1 MIRICL
7 RAETKKFEKRSPLSP
22 ESAKTLI
29 DRGFHIYVEESKERC
44 FDIDCFRSVGCSI
57 IPSDAWIDLPS
68 DFYILGLKELP
79 ETLSKLKHKH
89 IYFGHAFKE
98 QVGWKKLL
106 EKYKR
111 GGGSLIDMEFLTS
124 SEGRRVAAFGYWAG
138 YCGAALAVMNWCK
151 QQLNDRGFLSFIY
164 SFKNRDTLSEEL
176 NKQYALA
183 RKRTASIPSVVVIG
197 YKGRCGTG
205 ATDLLS
211 QLGITPVLWDI
222 EDTKGKGP
230 LIETLG
236 QNILINCSLVMPDT
250 EPFLLPEHVNTLDRK
265 LSVIC
270 DVSCDPTSPYNPL
283 PIYSKTTTFNNPI
296 QSLSKNDN
304 LLDLIAIDHLP
315 SLLPLESSLDF
326 SDQLLG
332 TLLQLG
338 QNDCY
343 ELNAAISKFHA
354 VLAMLE

>member
-7 RAETKKFEKRSPLSP
+7 RAETKAFEKRSPLSP
-22 ESAKTLI
+22 ESAKALI
-29 DRGFHIYVEESKERC
+29 DQGFHICVEESKERC
-44 FDIDCFRSVGCSI
+44 FDIECFRDVGCTI
-57 IPSDAWIDLPS
+57 IPSGTWIDLPS

-79 ETLSKLKHKH
+79 ESLSKLTHKH

-98 QVGWKKLL
+98 QVGWKQLL

-151 QQLNDRGFLSFIY
+151 QLSDRGFLSTIA
-164 SFKNRDTLSEEL
+164 SFKNRDVLSEEL

-183 RKRTASIPSVVVIG
+183 KKSAVSIPSIVVIG

-205 ATDLLS
+205 ATDLLQ

-230 LIETLG
+230 LIEALG
-236 QNILINCSLVMPDT
+236 HNILINCALVTPDT
-250 EPFLLPEHVNTLDRK
+250 EPFLLPEHIDTLERK

-283 PIYSKTTTFNNPI
+283 PIYSETTTFNRPI
-296 QSLSKNDN
+296 QRLSKNEN

-338 QNDCY
+338 QTDCY
-343 ELNAAISKFHA
+343 ELNAANSTFQA
-354 VLAMLE
+354 VLATLE